1 MKPSLAELALRMHE
15 KIDLTDEKSV
25 KKYLGFTPVGENLIG
40 VRQRSTK
47 HMEDD
52 TLEFGPGGIKQVK
65 KDPLG
70 LYVIFGGTPHHT
82 RHIFGYWHINDVDE
96 LYLTIGGEQPDDPA
110 SRILIMRNPQPGER
124 DMFAWYCE
132 QCCLLLHC
140 AVHET
145 GRLGFETFWRAE
157 TEAVSEFNAD
167 PKLRRCANCGWE
179 HPLAY
184 RYMASKNT
192 PQEEAARQGW

>member
-15 KIDLTDEKSV
+15 KIDLKDEKSV

-52 TLEFGPGGIKQVK
+52 TLELGPGGIRQVK

-132 QCCLLLHC
+132 QCATLLHC
-140 AVHET
+140 FVHET

-157 TEAVSEFNAD
+157 SDAVHEFNAD
-167 PKLRRCANCGWE
+167 ARLRRCGSCGWE

-184 RYMASKNT
+184 HYMASKNT
-192 PQEEAARQGW
+192 PEEEAARQGW